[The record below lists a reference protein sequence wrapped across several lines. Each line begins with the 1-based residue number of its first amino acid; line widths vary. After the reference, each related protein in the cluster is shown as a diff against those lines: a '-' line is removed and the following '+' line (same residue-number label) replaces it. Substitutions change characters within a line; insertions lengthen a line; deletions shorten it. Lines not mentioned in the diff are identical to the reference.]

1 MNRNP
6 KPIIETDLELM
17 EKLYELGD
25 HTGAIMIAR
34 RLLMA
39 HTLSTE
45 EKRRIKRVIDGTKTG
60 IFSKRTVLFVVI
72 LFVIVYI
79 YLQFAS

>member
-1 MNRNP
+1 MYRDP

-17 EKLYELGD
+17 EKLYGLGD

-39 HTLSTE
+39 HTLSAD

-60 IFSKRTVLFVVI
+60 LFSKGTVIFAVVLI
-72 LFVIVYI
+72 VIVYI